1 MSKANKAKVEGGG
14 PSRNAGG
21 RPRKRPADP
30 PPEEPPLMAH
40 GDAAGS
46 FGAPADDPP
55 PSAPEPPSAPT
66 PAAEPVS
73 MDSPPWEP
81 TPSEPPPGGWCY
93 VLPADPNWRS
103 PSGLVRPKFLHP
115 RQAKQKA
122 RIMREYNNAAC
133 SCAEAAPR
141 LATLVLWSIPCFVG
155 CTGATPTRLGAAM
168 VAWLRWGQLETWSGN
183 GTATASITPS
193 RLAFPSSQTE
203 FATSDAMCVVGVATL
218 AGRSARVGARWCARV
233 VMPRAARMCP
243 YAHLGGMQGQAC
255 AGVTC
260 TRPSDGCGTHGQRIR
275 GMSSGVSRRCS
286 HAKCENLKPLNPVVQ
301 LVNDVTGCSKV
312 FPHA

>member
-1 MSKANKAKVEGGG
+1 MHLLMIHLPSPRHRPPRRRLRLSLYLRLSRGSPRLASLRPAAGAMSFRQIRTGDPRRALCG
-14 PSRNAGG
+14 PSSSTQG
-21 RPRKRPADP
+21 RLSKRP
-30 PPEEPPLMAH
+30 
-40 GDAAGS
+40 G
-46 FGAPADDPP
+46 
-55 PSAPEPPSAPT
+55 
-66 PAAEPVS
+66 
-73 MDSPPWEP
+73 
-81 TPSEPPPGGWCY
+81 
-93 VLPADPNWRS
+93 
-103 PSGLVRPKFLHP
+103 
-115 RQAKQKA
+115 
-122 RIMREYNNAAC
+122 
-133 SCAEAAPR
+133 SCANTTTPLAAVPTGAAPR
-141 LATLVLWSIPCFVG
+141 PATLVLWSIPCFVG